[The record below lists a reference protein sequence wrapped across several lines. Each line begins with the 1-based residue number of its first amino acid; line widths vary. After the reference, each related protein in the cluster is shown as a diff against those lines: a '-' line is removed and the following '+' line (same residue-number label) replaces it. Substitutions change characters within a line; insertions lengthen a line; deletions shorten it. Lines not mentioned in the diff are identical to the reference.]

1 MAVSDGTVEALV
13 AQDLRS
19 LARQFE
25 DMFAYCKRTGVW
37 CVGVDVYGM

>member
-25 DMFAYCKRTGVW
+25 DMFAYCKRTGV
-37 CVGVDVYGM
+37 CVCVFVFLFA